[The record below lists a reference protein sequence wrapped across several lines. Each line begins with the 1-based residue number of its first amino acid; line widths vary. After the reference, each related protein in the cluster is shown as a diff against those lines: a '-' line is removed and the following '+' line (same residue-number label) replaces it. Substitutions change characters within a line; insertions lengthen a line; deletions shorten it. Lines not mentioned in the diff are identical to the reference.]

1 MELAGL
7 APDRKLCRMPLYYV
21 ACALGPQ
28 AGACDMGWVLTEFL
42 RRMRLSLCCLFTR
55 SDARE
60 PVERF
65 RSERMEHAVR
75 TLARCVRWLGCRIA
89 TRHIYMRVDFLQ

>member
-7 APDRKLCRMPLYYV
+7 ASDRKLCRMRLYYV

-28 AGACDMGWVLTEFL
+28 AGACDMGWLLTEFL
-42 RRMRLSLCCLFTR
+42 RRMRLFLRCLFTR

-65 RSERMEHAVR
+65 RSERMEACG
-75 TLARCVRWLGCRIA
+75 AYAGSGA
-89 TRHIYMRVDFLQ
+89 E